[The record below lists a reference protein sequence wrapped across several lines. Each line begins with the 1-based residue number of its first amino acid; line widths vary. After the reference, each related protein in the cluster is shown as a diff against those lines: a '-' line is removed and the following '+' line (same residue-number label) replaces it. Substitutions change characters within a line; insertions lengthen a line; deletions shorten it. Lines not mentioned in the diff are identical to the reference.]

1 MTFFPETCSSNPL
14 KPKMILFLELALGYQ
29 DSKTAWRLP
38 EGQHLLKT
46 LIIEYNIDALEFGIW

>member
-1 MTFFPETCSSNPL
+1 
-14 KPKMILFLELALGYQ
+14 MILFLELALGYQ